1 MIDSARGIRA
11 PSAPEEIVIE
21 IDLEQARRR
30 AKELL
35 RAARAGDADALAR
48 MRDDRQPR
56 LTDAQRAVAG
66 ELGFQ
71 SWSALA
77 AHLRTT
83 SEAADGAQRTEVLMP
98 SGLSY
103 MPGHPVRIRVRR
115 REHRYELDDM
125 GKAVAIAGRPPGW
138 AETAARTVD
147 ALAWNI
153 NREGVVCMS
162 AVEGRDI
169 DALTRRTAEVSVAV
183 LDALLELGERSQVR
197 QPGHR

>member
-1 MIDSARGIRA
+1 M
-11 PSAPEEIVIE
+11 IE

-48 MRDDRQPR
+48 MRDDRLPR
-56 LTDAQRAVAG
+56 LTDAQRTVAG

-71 SWSALA
+71 SWSVLA

-83 SEAADGAQRTEVLMP
+83 SEAADGAQRTDVLMP

-115 REHRYELDDM
+115 REHRYDLDDM
-125 GKAVAIAGRPPGW
+125 GKAVAIAGRPPGG

-169 DALTRRTAEVSVAV
+169 DALARRTAEVSVAV
-183 LDALLELGERSQVR
+183 LDALLELGDRSQVR